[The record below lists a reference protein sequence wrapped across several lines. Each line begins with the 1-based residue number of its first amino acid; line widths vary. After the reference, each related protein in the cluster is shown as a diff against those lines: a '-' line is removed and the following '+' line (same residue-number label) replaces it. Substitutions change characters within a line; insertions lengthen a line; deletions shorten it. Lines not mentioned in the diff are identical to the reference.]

1 MKLPSK
7 ITSYRE
13 SVLSKFPLI
22 LAALQHSDIG
32 IFALYEVTGKHFKDI
47 EEFMDT
53 LDCLFA
59 IHKIIYDTDLEVL
72 RYVA

>member
-13 SVLSKFPLI
+13 SVFSKFYPI
-22 LAALQHSDIG
+22 LVVLQNADTGVFS
-32 IFALYEVTGKHFKDI
+32 LYKATETHFSGI

-59 IHKIIYDTDLEVL
+59 LRKIIYDTDREVL
-72 RYVA
+72 HYVA